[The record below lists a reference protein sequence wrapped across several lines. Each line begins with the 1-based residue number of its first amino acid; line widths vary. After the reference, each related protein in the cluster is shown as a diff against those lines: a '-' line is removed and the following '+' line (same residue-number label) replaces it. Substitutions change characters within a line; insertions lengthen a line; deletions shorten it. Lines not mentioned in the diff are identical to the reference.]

1 MNLDVRGCEVLA
13 LIGPSGCGK
22 STFLRSLNRMNDT
35 VAGATVSGRVELDG
49 SSIYGPDIDP
59 VLVRQRVGMVFQRS
73 NPFPKS
79 IFENVA
85 YALRVAGVHEP
96 RVVAERVEIALRQA
110 DLWNEVKDRLDESG
124 PGLSGGQQQRLCIAR
139 ALAVGPEVL
148 LMDEPAS
155 ALDPI
160 STAKVEDLISELKK
174 RLTIVIVTHS
184 MQQAA
189 RISTAHGL
197 LSHGA
202 PGRGGRHDDDL
213 HAARPARDRGLHH
226 GPVWL
231 MQAHTSRDFESELRE
246 LRAQTLAM
254 GARCER
260 ALQLALR
267 AFWEGS
273 VEFAA
278 EVEALGRTIDQDEM
292 DIDALALRI
301 LALRQPVAY
310 DLRLLTSVTRLAT
323 DLERIGDES
332 VNIAERARGESSSAK
347 QRAEGDLR
355 TMAERAQQL
364 LREALEAFASNEDER
379 ADWVLVRDKTVD
391 GLHGS
396 IVTAMSRFISEDAKH
411 VGEALR
417 VIQVSKYLERVA
429 DHATNIAEQ
438 VIFIVRAEDVRHKG
452 LQ

>member
-1 MNLDVRGCEVLA
+1 
-13 LIGPSGCGK
+13 
-22 STFLRSLNRMNDT
+22 
-35 VAGATVSGRVELDG
+35 
-49 SSIYGPDIDP
+49 
-59 VLVRQRVGMVFQRS
+59 
-73 NPFPKS
+73 
-79 IFENVA
+79 
-85 YALRVAGVHEP
+85 
-96 RVVAERVEIALRQA
+96 
-110 DLWNEVKDRLDESG
+110 
-124 PGLSGGQQQRLCIAR
+124 
-139 ALAVGPEVL
+139 
-148 LMDEPAS
+148 
-155 ALDPI
+155 
-160 STAKVEDLISELKK
+160 
-174 RLTIVIVTHS
+174 
-184 MQQAA
+184 
-189 RISTAHGL
+189 
-197 LSHGA
+197 
-202 PGRGGRHDDDL
+202 
-213 HAARPARDRGLHH
+213 
-226 GPVWL
+226 

-310 DLRLLTSVTRLAT
+310 DLRLLTAVTRLAT

-332 VNIAERARGESSSAK
+332 VNIAERARGDSSSAK

-355 TMAERAQQL
+355 AMAERAQQL
-364 LREALEAFASNEDER
+364 LREALEAFAHNEDER
-379 ADWVLVRDKTVD
+379 ADRVLVRDKTVD

-396 IVTAMSRFISEDAKH
+396 IVTSMSRFISEDAKH

-438 VIFIVRAEDVRHKG
+438 VIFIVRAEDVRHRG